1 MALSMKHIF
10 KKGNGEDQPTFILL
24 HGTGGDESDLFP
36 LALRLNQNY
45 NMLGVKGNVDENGMT
60 RFFKRHGEGQYDWED
75 LEERGTELYDFL
87 KEAAEEYDFDLEKA
101 ILVGFSNGT
110 NIAINLLL
118 RDNTKFDKALLF
130 AGLYPTQIDDVKDL
144 SHIDIYLSMGTHDPI
159 VPVSESERLIDLFK
173 RSGANV
179 TTHWTQS
186 HGITEQSLNDADKV
200 VNGNN

>member
-144 SHIDIYLSMGTHDPI
+144 SHMDIYLSMGTHDPI

-173 RSGANV
+173 CSGANV